1 MDILKEFAKGFAQ
14 GFIIQSLWLQI
25 QKKQRT
31 DNPGKRYTDN
41 NNTECEVMKI
51 DK

>member
-1 MDILKEFAKGFAQ
+1 MDILERFAKGFVQ

-41 NNTECEVMKI
+41 NTECEVMKI